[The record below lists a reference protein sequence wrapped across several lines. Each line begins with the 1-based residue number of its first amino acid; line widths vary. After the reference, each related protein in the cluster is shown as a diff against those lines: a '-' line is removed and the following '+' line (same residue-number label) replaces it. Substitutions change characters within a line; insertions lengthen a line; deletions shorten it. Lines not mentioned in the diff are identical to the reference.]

1 MAAGAQLG
9 GLLHRA
15 SFRTVPWRDDPR
27 ASLGSSTVAMRPV
40 ASEAEFEA
48 AKQRLGQ
55 LTSDP
60 GNEAKLQIYALFKQ
74 STQGS
79 CNTPKPGMLDF
90 VNKMKWEAWKNLGPL
105 SKEEARL
112 KYVQLIDSL
121 VAAEAPAAPST
132 EAGATAYQTLQ
143 LKRENNM
150 TVITLNRPDKKNA
163 INTTMY
169 KEIMKALEEAGK
181 DESAFA
187 VITGAGDYFCSGN
200 DLSNFTNMPPGGIKQ
215 MALDAAELLRR
226 FVSSFIEFP
235 KPLVAVVNG
244 PAVGVAVTLLGL
256 YDAVYATSRA
266 TFQTPFSQLGQSPE
280 GCSSY
285 IFPKLMGAAKATE
298 MLLFNKRLTSQQ
310 ACDLGLVTEV
320 YPDNSFQR
328 EVWARLETLAKLPK
342 KSLAF
347 SKQLS
352 RDAEREALHAAN
364 LRECQCL
371 IERWQS
377 EDCMAAIAGFFQ
389 RKAKL

>member
-9 GLLHRA
+9 GLLLLLHRA
-15 SFRTVPWRDDPR
+15 SFRTVPWRDDPC
-27 ASLGSSTVAMRPV
+27 ASLCSSAVAMRPV

-105 SKEEARL
+105 SK
-112 KYVQLIDSL
+112 
-121 VAAEAPAAPST
+121 
-132 EAGATAYQTLQ
+132 
-143 LKRENNM
+143 
-150 TVITLNRPDKKNA
+150 
-163 INTTMY
+163 MY

-215 MALDAAELLRR
+215 MALDAAEVLRR

>member
-9 GLLHRA
+9 GLLLLLHRA
-15 SFRTVPWRDDPR
+15 SFRTVPWRDDPC
-27 ASLGSSTVAMRPV
+27 ASLCSSAVAMRPV

-143 LKRENNM
+143 LKC
-150 TVITLNRPDKKNA
+150 
-163 INTTMY
+163 
-169 KEIMKALEEAGK
+169 
-181 DESAFA
+181 
-187 VITGAGDYFCSGN
+187 AGDYFCSGN

-215 MALDAAELLRR
+215 MALDAAEVLRR